1 MTAKEFGILADA
13 IKTYFP
19 RDNVLPTENAM
30 QLWYLELK
38 DIPYQSAYMA
48 LRKYVSTNKF
58 APTIADIRE
67 QVSELN
73 GRGESELNETAAWSL
88 VLKAIRRSTY
98 YSNEEFAKLPPVVQR
113 AVSSPRQLREW
124 ALLEDVD
131 GKTLTVIQS
140 NFQRAF
146 RAEQQREK
154 ERSKLSPDIL
164 KLMKPIENPKIE
176 EKPKGLSIFEEREGA
191 IERTTEM
198 PDRCKEK
205 MNRLLNEK
213 RSKIALNEL
222 GDKNNRT
229 DIKNPK

>member
-73 GRGESELNETAAWSL
+73 GRGESELNETAAWALVWKAICNSGYHAEEEFEKL
-88 VLKAIRRSTY
+88 PSVLK
-98 YSNEEFAKLPPVVQR
+98 R
-113 AVSSPRQLREW
+113 AVHSPAQLREW
-124 ALLEDVD
+124 ATLEYAD
-131 GKTLTVIQS
+131 GNTLTVLQS
-140 NFQRAF
+140 NFQRTF
-146 RAEQQREK
+146 RVEQQK
-154 ERSKLSPDIL
+154 EQERGKLSPDVLKLVNAAAKAGIECERKKQEKVSLKEIDSKPVAPPPDDIL
-164 KLMKPIENPKIE
+164 KKAREACKKQKDMAE
-176 EKPKGLSIFEEREGA
+176 EANK
-191 IERTTEM
+191 
-198 PDRCKEK
+198 
-205 MNRLLNEK
+205 
-213 RSKIALNEL
+213 
-222 GDKNNRT
+222 
-229 DIKNPK
+229 